1 MRVGIKLAFR
11 WIKARGGERRVFDGV
26 DDLDW
31 AGGALV
37 RWARADGAF
46 FLRLNEV
53 TSQARV
59 YKQTLDHFFRREY
72 RAWRPVYGDFSVEIL
87 VEVRDGLPPIDLD
100 NVAKAVLDGIKGALF
115 FDDAQVARLLVQR
128 APAQT
133 ERITIKVSAL
143 GTPPGPGG

>member
-1 MRVGIKLAFR
+1 M
-11 WIKARGGERRVFDGV
+11 FDDA

-31 AGGALV
+31 AGGARV
-37 RWARADGAF
+37 RWASADGAF

-72 RAWRPVYGDFSVEIL
+72 RAWRPAYGDFSVEIL

-115 FDDAQVARLLVQR
+115 FDDAQVARLLVER
-128 APAQT
+128 AHAQT
-133 ERITIKVSAL
+133 ERITIKVSPL
-143 GTPPGPGG
+143 GGPRHRAS